1 MTQIATFA
9 SGATMSNISVP
20 VIVDDIVEM
29 NEEFVITLNQPTVRG
44 VMLGTITMTT
54 GIIVDTTGE

>member
-9 SGATMSNISVP
+9 SGATMSNVRVP
-20 VIVDDIVEM
+20 VIEDNIVEM

-54 GIIVDTTGE
+54 GIIMDTTGE